1 MTVTATPVSSTDA
14 FLANYVA
21 IEERRA
27 NFEEKLANQQLRKDT
42 MEEIKTFGNM
52 LMNPLPRATY
62 RRSHQGV
69 SGDHVCLGHCEVEED
84 GFASA
89 ASSAGAA
96 GGGFITPTKG
106 PGQALSEHDK
116 PGGSAS
122 IPESCCSK

>member
-69 SGDHVCLGHCEVEED
+69 SGHHVCLGHCEVEED
-84 GFASA
+84 GFYRDVSIGCIIGRCRWRLLHHSGSYKRAR
-89 ASSAGAA
+89 AGN
-96 GGGFITPTKG
+96 
-106 PGQALSEHDK
+106 L
-116 PGGSAS
+116 
-122 IPESCCSK
+122 